1 MFFSAR
7 HHLLPRYHPVGG
19 VPLRP
24 IYPSSPSCS
33 SGRGMSQRSSNG
45 PRFIYDLCPLHLVA
59 LNTTCITNPPN
70 VSFPPAQCLPNHQSV
85 PRVLDLW
92 LHVTLPQTSSRP
104 KNIYLP
110 TYTYRTILLHH
121 KQTTTSTFVDPLRIY
136 IRCVRAPPAGACTTS
151 LPHHMLPSISCR
163 LPPSLLDPDQCM
175 SCRT

>member
-1 MFFSAR
+1 
-7 HHLLPRYHPVGG
+7 
-19 VPLRP
+19 
-24 IYPSSPSCS
+24 
-33 SGRGMSQRSSNG
+33 MSQRSSNG
-45 PRFIYDLCPLHLVA
+45 PRFIYDLCPSHLVA

-70 VSFPPAQCLPNHQSV
+70 VSFPLTQCLPNHQRV

-136 IRCVRAPPAGACTTS
+136 IRCVRAPSPARV
-151 LPHHMLPSISCR
+151 R
-163 LPPSLLDPDQCM
+163 LPFPTICCPPFPAVCPQVFLTLTTVCHVVRS
-175 SCRT
+175 SCSYRYSFSSSYASITVSAVRRLAYHTT